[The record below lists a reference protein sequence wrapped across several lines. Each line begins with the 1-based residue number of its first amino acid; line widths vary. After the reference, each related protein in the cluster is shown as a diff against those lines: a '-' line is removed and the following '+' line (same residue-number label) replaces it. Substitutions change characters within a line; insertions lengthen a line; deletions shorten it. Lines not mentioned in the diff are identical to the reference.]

1 MPVHPMDGNDAERD
15 LREQIASWRATTLA
29 GHLKRSPETG
39 GHRTASGI
47 PVETAY
53 FPTDV
58 TGDYALNLGF
68 PGDYPF
74 TRGVYPNMYRG
85 RLWTFRQYAG
95 FGTCEETNR
104 RFKYLLSRGQTGL
117 SVAFD
122 LPTQMGYDSD
132 DPLSEGEVG
141 RAGVAIDSVEDME
154 RLFADIPLDKVST
167 SMTINSTA
175 PVILGMF
182 IVVAEARG
190 IDRKTLAGTVQNDVL
205 KEYVARGTYIYPP
218 EASLRL
224 ATDIFSFCSKNMPRW
239 NTISVSGYHIREAGA
254 TAVQEIAF
262 TLANAMT
269 YVEHAIEAGLDVDE
283 FAPRMSFFF
292 NAHNNIL
299 EEVAKYRAARRLW
312 ARIVRE
318 RFGARDKRSWMLRFH
333 TQTGGSALTAQQPL
347 NNVVRVALQALAAV
361 LGGTQSLHTNSF
373 DEALSLPAEQA
384 VRVALRT
391 QQIIAYESGVTD
403 TVDPLGGAYFI
414 ERLTDEIEE
423 QAGAYIDRI
432 QSMGGVIKAI
442 ETGFIKREIEA
453 SAYDYQRSIED
464 GERVVV
470 GVNRFS
476 GEEEQPPTLRIDPA
490 TEAEQRSRL
499 SAMKKTR
506 PEATVRE
513 CLASL
518 QSAAEGGENLLEPII
533 VAAKNRVTLQEM
545 CDVLR
550 RVYGTF
556 EEAGKT

>member
-1 MPVHPMDGNDAERD
+1 MDRKDAEKD
-15 LREQIASWRATTLA
+15 HTPAE
-29 GHLKRSPETG
+29 HLKHSPETG
-39 GHRTASGI
+39 KDRRTTSGI
-47 PVETAY
+47 PIETVY

-58 TGDYALNLGF
+58 DADDTPSLGF
-68 PGDYPF
+68 PGEYPF
-74 TRGVYPNMYRG
+74 ARGIYPDMYRG

-95 FGTCEETNR
+95 FGTCEETNE

-141 RAGVAIDSVEDME
+141 KAGVAIDSVEDMD
-154 RLFADIPLDKVST
+154 RLFADIPLDSVST

-182 IVVAEARG
+182 VVVAEARG
-190 IDRKTLAGTVQNDVL
+190 IDRKTLTGTVQNDVL
-205 KEYVARGTYIYPP
+205 KEYIARGTYIYPP
-218 EASLRL
+218 EPSLKL
-224 ATDIFSFCSKNMPRW
+224 TTDIFSFCGRHMPRW
-239 NTISVSGYHIREAGA
+239 NTISVSGYHIREAGS

-269 YVEHAIEAGLDVDE
+269 YVEHAIEAGLDVDD

-299 EEVAKYRAARRLW
+299 EEIAKYRAARRLW

-318 RFGARDKRSWMLRFH
+318 RFGAKKKKSWMLRFH
-333 TQTGGSALTAQQPL
+333 TQTGGSTLTAQQPL
-347 NNVVRVALQALAAV
+347 NNVVRVTLQALAAV

-373 DEALSLPAEQA
+373 DEALSLPTEQA

-391 QQIIAYESGVTD
+391 QQIIAHESGVTD

-414 ERLTDEIEE
+414 ERLTDEIERRASE
-423 QAGAYIDRI
+423 YIERI
-432 QSMGGVIKAI
+432 ESMGGVIKAI
-442 ETGFIKREIEA
+442 ETGFMKREIET
-453 SAYDYQRSIED
+453 SAYDYQRSIEA
-464 GERVVV
+464 GQRVVV
-470 GVNRFS
+470 GVNSFT
-476 GEEEQPPTLRIDPA
+476 GEDEQLPTLKVDPA
-490 TEAEQRSRL
+490 TEEEQKSRL
-499 SAMKKTR
+499 SALKKSRST
-506 PEATVRE
+506 TDVSK
-513 CLASL
+513 CLGAIE
-518 QSAAEGGENLLEPII
+518 SAARSGDNLLELII
-533 VAAKNRVTLQEM
+533 EAARKRVTLQEM

-556 EEAGKT
+556 EEAGRI